1 MGLFSS
7 LFGGSSNKTT
17 TSTTKYGSTK
27 TSNPFVISKTN
38 NKGTKS
44 SFVKGSAF
52 DKVNQ
57 FVNSNIDS
65 VLNDYFSP
73 SLDSVTNQALLNNY
87 MKNLQSNA
95 ASTLENNII
104 SPLADRNMIR
114 SSQATNMYKNLS
126 NNMTS
131 NISSYINELLANSQQ
146 NSANMLNNMLSSY
159 LKGFSAISA
168 NQAQSLKTSSG
179 NATRTNSSSSN
190 NSSDMTNSAMQ
201 LLPYLLMM
209 V

>member
-190 NSSDMTNSAMQ
+190 NSSDMTDSAMQ